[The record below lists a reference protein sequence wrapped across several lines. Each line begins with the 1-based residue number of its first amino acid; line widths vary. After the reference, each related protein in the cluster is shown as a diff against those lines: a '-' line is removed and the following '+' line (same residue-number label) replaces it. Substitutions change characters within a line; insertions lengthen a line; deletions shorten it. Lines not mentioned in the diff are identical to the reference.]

1 MLGVLW
7 RCSDSICT
15 HKFAHKPQIF
25 PVRSAYLSAFCSA
38 AEMSFC
44 RSCCFLSLSFFR
56 ISIFFSSAN
65 SISSSCT
72 CSFVLWGREWSEKR
86 RGGSGKAK
94 EGEEEGGKG
103 ERRDERIREWEE
115 KRREEDKKGRRRG
128 GRRGRGEGTAGRAR
142 KRRER
147 GWREGTK
154 RRVSINFMIYKH
166 VFSSDRLSSLSSC
179 SFLFCSW
186 GASYAMSWLSSHDG
200 LCAWGYHTNT
210 IMSKHQTSY
219 CVKQWHTLVSLLHT
233 L

>member
-1 MLGVLW
+1 
-7 RCSDSICT
+7 
-15 HKFAHKPQIF
+15 
-25 PVRSAYLSAFCSA
+25 
-38 AEMSFC
+38 MSFC

-72 CSFVLWGREWSEKR
+72 CSFVLWGSEVRREGEGAWKGEGGRGRRREGGEKGWKDKR
-86 RGGSGKAK
+86 RG
-94 EGEEEGGKG
+94 
-103 ERRDERIREWEE
+103 E

-128 GRRGRGEGTAGRAR
+128 GRRGRGEGTAGGAR
-142 KRRER
+142 KRTER
-147 GWREGTK
+147 GRKKGQ
-154 RRVSINFMIYKH
+154 RGRVSINFMIYKH

-200 LCAWGYHTNT
+200 LCAWGDHTNT
-210 IMSKHQTSY
+210 IMLKHRTSY
-219 CVKQWHTLVSLLHT
+219 CVRQWHTLVSLLHT